1 MNVTRARSAVVI
13 ISVVAVVVLAVGVV
27 FVWWQTQSRQ
37 SVDALLDRVETHESS
52 LESHMTEYIEAAKK
66 VPSSAGAGGTS
77 GQVAA
82 ATTAVQEMNATAI
95 DALTDGIV
103 AQHDLDALAL
113 TDGSP
118 LDDARDAYT
127 AHVEAWQTQWEALG
141 NLQLGTPVSNQL
153 NDAEINATF
162 TIAERVFADLD
173 LTDAQRERVEAIF
186 TD

>member
-1 MNVTRARSAVVI
+1 MNATRARRPVVI
-13 ISVVAVVVLAVGVV
+13 LSAVAVVVLAVGAV

-37 SVDALLDRVETHESS
+37 SVDALLDLVETHESS
-52 LESHMTEYIEAAKK
+52 LEGHMADYLEAAKK
-66 VPSSAGAGGTS
+66 VPSNTGAGYTS

-82 ATTAVQEMNATAI
+82 ATSAVQEMNAVAS
-95 DALTDGIV
+95 DAVTDGIV
-103 AQHDLDALAL
+103 AQHDLNTLML

-127 AHVEAWQTQWEALG
+127 AHVEAWQVQWESLG
-141 NLQLGTPVSNQL
+141 NLQLGTQASSQF

-162 TIAERVFADLD
+162 TIAERVFVDLD
-173 LTDAQRERVEAIF
+173 LTDTQRERVDAIF